1 MIPQEL
7 IRKKR
12 DGLEL
17 TLPEIEFLVGG
28 LTSGQLSEGQVAAF
42 AMAVYFQGMTAK
54 ECAGLTWAMM
64 NSGDTLNWKNQDLNG
79 PVLDKHSTGGIGDK
93 VSLMLGPLVAA
104 CGGYVP
110 MISGRGLGHT
120 GGTLDKLDSIPGY
133 QTAPDLAKLRQ
144 VVREVGVAI
153 IGQTSE
159 LAPADRRLYAIRDVT
174 ATVESI
180 PLITASIL
188 SKKLAA
194 GLDALVMDV
203 KTGSG
208 AFMPT
213 HDQSMALARSIVAV
227 ADENG
232 VKTSALLTDMNQVL
246 GLNVGN
252 GLEVLETI
260 KYLKNEKV
268 DPRLDQV
275 IVSLG
280 GELLF
285 LGGLVASAEDGRARI
300 RNAREDGSGAE
311 CFAKM
316 VAALGGPTDLVE
328 QFDHHLEK
336 AAVLFPVLPKQS
348 GYLVKMD
355 ARQIGLALVHLGG
368 GRTHA
373 DQQIDYAVG
382 FENFGNLNDY
392 VSQQQPI
399 ALVHARTKAEAEQA
413 ILNILKACVIA
424 EEPEKNIQ
432 SNCVYDRIALDQD
445 VEED

>member
-17 TLPEIEFLVGG
+17 TLPEIEFLVKG

-54 ECAGLTWAMM
+54 ECAGLTRAMM
-64 NSGDTLNWKNQDLNG
+64 NSGDTLNWKKLDLNG

-93 VSLMLGPLVAA
+93 VSLMLGPLIAA

-133 QTAPDLAKLRQ
+133 QTAPDLMKLRQ
-144 VVREVGVAI
+144 VVKEVGVAI

-159 LAPADRRLYAIRDVT
+159 LAPADRRLYAVRDVT

-213 HDQSMALARSIVAV
+213 HDQSVALAKSIVAV
-227 ADENG
+227 ADENR
-232 VKTSALLTDMNQVL
+232 VKTSAL
-246 GLNVGN
+246 
-252 GLEVLETI
+252 
-260 KYLKNEKV
+260 
-268 DPRLDQV
+268 
-275 IVSLG
+275 
-280 GELLF
+280 
-285 LGGLVASAEDGRARI
+285 
-300 RNAREDGSGAE
+300 
-311 CFAKM
+311 
-316 VAALGGPTDLVE
+316 
-328 QFDHHLEK
+328 
-336 AAVLFPVLPKQS
+336 
-348 GYLVKMD
+348 
-355 ARQIGLALVHLGG
+355 
-368 GRTHA
+368 
-373 DQQIDYAVG
+373 
-382 FENFGNLNDY
+382 
-392 VSQQQPI
+392 
-399 ALVHARTKAEAEQA
+399 
-413 ILNILKACVIA
+413 
-424 EEPEKNIQ
+424 
-432 SNCVYDRIALDQD
+432 
-445 VEED
+445 

>member
-54 ECAGLTWAMM
+54 ECAGLTRAMM
-64 NSGDTLNWKNQDLNG
+64 NSGDTLNWKKLDLNG

-93 VSLMLGPLVAA
+93 VSLMLGPLIAA

-120 GGTLDKLDSIPGY
+120 GGTLDKLDAIQGY
-133 QTAPDLAKLRQ
+133 QTAPDLMKLRQ
-144 VVREVGVAI
+144 VVKEVGVAI

-213 HDQSMALARSIVAV
+213 HDQSMALASSIVAV

-275 IVSLG
+275 TVSLG

-285 LGGLVASAEDGRARI
+285 LGGLVSSAEEGRARI

-311 CFAKM
+311 YFARM

-328 QFDHHLEK
+328 HSDHHLEK
-336 AAVLFPVLPKQS
+336 AAVVLPVMAKES

-355 ARQIGLALVHLGG
+355 AREIGLALVHLGG
-368 GRTHA
+368 GRTRA
-373 DQQIDYAVG
+373 DQKIDYAVG
-382 FENFGNLNDY
+382 FENFVDLNDY

-399 ALVHARTKAEAEQA
+399 AFVHARTNSEAEQA

-424 EEPEKNIQ
+424 DEPEKNIQ

>member
-54 ECAGLTWAMM
+54 ECAGLTRSMM
-64 NSGDTLNWKNQDLNG
+64 NSGDTLNWKHLDLNG

-120 GGTLDKLDSIPGY
+120 GGTLDKLDAIPGY

-144 VVREVGVAI
+144 VVKQVGVAI

-213 HDQSMALARSIVAV
+213 HEHSLALARSIVAV

-260 KYLKNEKV
+260 KYLRNEMV
-268 DPRLDQV
+268 DPRLDQTT
-275 IVSLG
+275 VSLG
-280 GELLF
+280 GELLY
-285 LGGLVASAEDGRARI
+285 LGGLVASAEEGMD
-300 RNAREDGSGAE
+300 ESG
-311 CFAKM
+311 M
-316 VAALGGPTDLVE
+316 
-328 QFDHHLEK
+328 LEK
-336 AAVLFPVLPKQS
+336 TGQGQSILP
-348 GYLVKMD
+348 
-355 ARQIGLALVHLGG
+355 
-368 GRTHA
+368 
-373 DQQIDYAVG
+373 
-382 FENFGNLNDY
+382 EW
-392 VSQQQPI
+392 
-399 ALVHARTKAEAEQA
+399 
-413 ILNILKACVIA
+413 
-424 EEPEKNIQ
+424 
-432 SNCVYDRIALDQD
+432 
-445 VEED
+445 

>member
-64 NSGDTLNWKNQDLNG
+64 NSGDTLNWKNLDLNG

-104 CGGYVP
+104 CGGHVP

-246 GLNVGN
+246 GLNVGH
-252 GLEVLETI
+252 GLEVRETI

>member
-42 AMAVYFQGMTAK
+42 AMAVCFQGMTAK

-180 PLITASIL
+180 PLITASII

-399 ALVHARTKAEAEQA
+399 GLVHARTKAEAEQA